1 MGLFV
6 TNYSFDKPTKF
17 LRCMDSPSN
26 LKAATSFDGLEVLLA
41 KLKKLFKNAI
51 KKQTQ
56 NMLYSNA
63 IWCLFA

>member
-1 MGLFV
+1 
-6 TNYSFDKPTKF
+6 
-17 LRCMDSPSN
+17 MDSPSN

-63 IWCLFA
+63 IWCLFALHFFS